1 MPRELFQVLSEKSAN
16 VLVVTVPAGA
26 DVSEFDRLNA
36 AALAAVDQ
44 RADDAWILDMA
55 QCSYAGSAALG
66 FMINVRQRIK
76 QAGGMLVLCGLSTF
90 VLATLRASS
99 LGKFFVVLEN
109 RAACLTAAEQWRKT
123 ASKPRKK

>member
-1 MPRELFQVLSEKSAN
+1 MPRELFQVLSEKNAN
-16 VLVVTVPAGA
+16 VLAVSVPAGA

-44 RADDAWILDMA
+44 RAEDAWILDMSD
-55 QCSYAGSAALG
+55 CSYVGSAALG

-76 QAGGMLVLCGLSTF
+76 QAGGMLVLCGLSAF

-99 LGKFFVVLEN
+99 LGKFFIVLEN
-109 RAACLTAAEQWRKT
+109 RSACLTAAEQWRKT
-123 ASKPRKK
+123 NAKSKKK